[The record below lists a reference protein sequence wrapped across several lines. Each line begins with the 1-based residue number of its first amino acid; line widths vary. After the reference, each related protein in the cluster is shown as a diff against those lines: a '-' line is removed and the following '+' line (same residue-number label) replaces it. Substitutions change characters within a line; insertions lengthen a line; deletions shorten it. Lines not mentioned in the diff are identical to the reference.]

1 MPTTFTTF
9 TTFATM
15 VNDYPA
21 RRSATFTTMPSD
33 YDRAAVLDHE
43 GGGFS
48 SISQRSGT
56 LPGQESP
63 GAAGG
68 SRPDPRGGWCWW
80 VRLLVLI
87 SL

>member
-21 RRSATFTTMPSD
+21 RRSATFTTMPND

-48 SISQRSGT
+48 SISQWGRSR
-56 LPGQESP
+56 PGRLVVPGLIP
-63 GAAGG
+63 GAAGA
-68 SRPDPRGGWCWW
+68 GGFGCWC
-80 VRLLVLI
+80 
-87 SL
+87 